1 MSIARL
7 LAATITA
14 AALATPIAAFAQ
26 QAPPAAGASAPDPG
40 PPPSYA
46 RPTTVNGE
54 ESIQGRVASF
64 DGKYNLQIND
74 DRGYIDSV
82 EMRQGTI
89 INPTGIRL
97 APGMRVTVLGHN
109 RGHYFAAEQ
118 IDTPYQSYGFDYP
131 AYPGYGVYP
140 GYGYGVYPGYPA
152 FSVGIGFGPVF
163 YHHWH

>member
-1 MSIARL
+1 MRIARL
-7 LAATITA
+7 LAAIVTV
-14 AALATPIAAFAQ
+14 AALAAPIAAFAQ
-26 QAPPAAGASAPDPG
+26 PAPPPSAPDAG

-64 DGKYNLQIND
+64 DGKYSLQIND
-74 DRGYIDSV
+74 DRGFTDNV

-97 APGMRVTVLGHN
+97 TPRMRVTVLGYN
-109 RGHYFAAEQ
+109 RGHYFAADQ
-118 IDTPYQSYGFDYP
+118 IDTPYQSYGYEYP
-131 AYPGYGVYP
+131 AYP
-140 GYGYGVYPGYPA
+140 VYPGYPVYPA
-152 FSVGIGFGPVF
+152 YPDFSVGIGFGPVF